1 MSPMSASPLNVLLVE
16 DNPGDVRLLK
26 EMLAT
31 TSTGS
36 FNLLALTRLDLAL
49 KRLAEGG
56 IDIAVLDLGLPDED
70 GVEIVRRVR
79 RAAPQVPVIVLTGRD
94 DDVAVAEAMA
104 EGVQD
109 YLVKGQIEKR
119 ALPRALSYAVERFRL
134 INKLALANTE
144 LERRIHEKDILLGEI
159 HHRVKNSLQVVSS
172 LLSLE
177 AGSVKDQ
184 AVIDMMKNTQNRIR
198 SMALIHQT
206 LYQSQ
211 DFANVDFHSFLLSL
225 VPTLISSYSLHPD
238 EIELEIHVD
247 EVKLSLDCAIPCG
260 LIVNE
265 LISNSLKHAFPEG
278 RGGKITITFCKEDDD
293 YVVLSVND
301 DGIGIPKDFNFE
313 NTETL
318 GMQLVYLLA
327 EQIGGTIKVDHHS
340 PTKLDLRF
348 PLNPERRAGTEA
360 LSHALV
366 PV

>member
-1 MSPMSASPLNVLLVE
+1 MSPISSLPLNVLLVE

-31 TSTGS
+31 TPMGS

-56 IDIAVLDLGLPDED
+56 VDIAVLDLGLPDED
-70 GVEIVRRVR
+70 GLEIVRRVR

-144 LERRIHEKDILLGEI
+144 LERRIREKDVLLGEI

-177 AGSVKDQ
+177 AGTVSDK
-184 AVIDMMKNTQNRIR
+184 AVVDMLKNTQNRIR
-198 SMALIHQT
+198 SMALIHQN
-206 LYQSQ
+206 LYQSK

-225 VPTLISSYSLHPD
+225 VPTLISSYSLHPE
-238 EIELEIHVD
+238 EIELDIRVD
-247 EVKLSLDCAIPCG
+247 DIKLSIDSAIPCG

-278 RGGKITITFCKEDDD
+278 RGGLITITFNHDGEDH
-293 YVVLSVND
+293 VILSVND

-327 EQIGGTIKVDHHS
+327 DQIGGTIKVDHNS

-348 PLNPERRAGTEA
+348 PLNPEARASAAA
-360 LSHALV
+360 LGDALV